1 MKLSYRY
8 EDENSGDGAGSG
20 AGGDSG
26 SGGNADNGG
35 GGNTDSGSSGDT
47 GGDWRASL
55 PEDIREATSLKDV
68 SDVSSL
74 AKQFVDQQQF
84 LGNSIRIP
92 SAEAGEK
99 DLDAFYTK
107 VEKHAPELMRKSSL
121 ESPES
126 RTKMFKALGMPGE
139 AIDYQPPEGLPEGAL
154 TDELLGEYRAA
165 AFKNNMTKEQFSGF
179 LQDVI
184 APGHQRAVEANNER
198 VDGIKQLQVE
208 MGVAWGPR
216 SSRILR
222 VMEENGF
229 SPGLQD
235 AVKNGNLSAEDWR
248 AFDKMGE
255 ALGHE
260 GSQIINQQGG
270 SEALTPAEARERAD
284 EILNRL
290 DDMEQGSPAYTRLL
304 DKRVKYIEM
313 AQGPKSR

>member
-8 EDENSGDGAGSG
+8 EDENPGDGAGSG
-20 AGGDSG
+20 AGGDP
-26 SGGNADNGG
+26 GGTGDIDNGG
-35 GGNTDSGSSGDT
+35 GGNTDSGAGGDT

-84 LGNSIRIP
+84 LGNSIRVP
-92 SAEAGEK
+92 SEEAGQK
-99 DLDAFYTK
+99 DWDAFYEK
-107 VEKHAPELMRKSSL
+107 VERRAPELMRKSDL
-121 ESPES
+121 DTPEARS
-126 RTKMFKALGMPGE
+126 KMFSTLGKPKE
-139 AIDYQPPEGLPEGAL
+139 ATDYQAPEGVPEGML

-260 GSQIINQQGG
+260 GSQIVNQQG
-270 SEALTPAEARERAD
+270 SNEALTPAEARERAD

-290 DDMEQGSPAYTRLL
+290 DDMEQGSP
-304 DKRVKYIEM
+304 
-313 AQGPKSR
+313 